1 MDYTNKSIAD
11 QSRNKTALLGATIMN
26 AIIAF
31 AYFFEVLKGTR
42 GMGAYLIIVALC
54 FVPIIAAYVTYL
66 KKKDSYSIRY
76 ILSVGF
82 VFLYCYVMY
91 GTTTNTAFC
100 YVIVI
105 FIVLTVYMDR
115 RLSIGLG
122 VSAVIF
128 NVVRLGMTAS
138 RGEITPKYIA
148 EMEIVFACLI
158 LFTIFA
164 VTELGK
170 IAQIDAENIRKATEE
185 KEQADKLLEKIM
197 AVAVSVTENVELIN
211 DVASQTELLALNAA

>member
-82 VFLYCYVMY
+82 VFLYCYVML
-91 GTTTNTAFC
+91 C
-100 YVIVI
+100 
-105 FIVLTVYMDR
+105 ME
-115 RLSIGLG
+115 RLPIQPFVMSL
-122 VSAVIF
+122 
-128 NVVRLGMTAS
+128 
-138 RGEITPKYIA
+138 
-148 EMEIVFACLI
+148 
-158 LFTIFA
+158 LF
-164 VTELGK
+164 
-170 IAQIDAENIRKATEE
+170 
-185 KEQADKLLEKIM
+185 LLC
-197 AVAVSVTENVELIN
+197 
-211 DVASQTELLALNAA
+211 

>member
-76 ILSVGF
+76 VLSIGF
-82 VFLYCYVMY
+82 VFLYCYVWNDYQYSLLLCYCYFYCVNGIY
-91 GTTTNTAFC
+91 G
-100 YVIVI
+100 
-105 FIVLTVYMDR
+105 
-115 RLSIGLG
+115 
-122 VSAVIF
+122 
-128 NVVRLGMTAS
+128 
-138 RGEITPKYIA
+138 
-148 EMEIVFACLI
+148 
-158 LFTIFA
+158 
-164 VTELGK
+164 
-170 IAQIDAENIRKATEE
+170 
-185 KEQADKLLEKIM
+185 
-197 AVAVSVTENVELIN
+197 
-211 DVASQTELLALNAA
+211 

>member
-1 MDYTNKSIAD
+1 MNFVFDFLNRRCFVNCEICYFDNC
-11 QSRNKTALLGATIMN
+11 KTGGDNT
-26 AIIAF
+26 F
-31 AYFFEVLKGTR
+31 
-42 GMGAYLIIVALC
+42 VALC

-76 ILSVGF
+76 VLSIGF

-138 RGEITPKYIA
+138 RGETTPKYIA

-164 VTELGK
+164 VMELGK